1 MGLNRQFP
9 NSFAAE
15 VLSGTSTADAVAFGF
30 NATFLRLANLGTTAE
45 VHYNPGS
52 TGAASTSDPLL
63 PIGATIEIPS
73 PPSAGMGFAT
83 ASTSTSDALK
93 RVSVTA
99 FG

>member
-15 VLSGTSTADAVAFGF
+15 VLSGTSTEDAVAFGF

-52 TGAASTSDPLL
+52 TNPATTSDPLL
-63 PIGATIEIPS
+63 PIGETIRMRL
-73 PPSAGMGFAT
+73 PPCAGMGFAT
-83 ASTSTSDALK
+83 LSSGDTAALK
-93 RVSVTA
+93 RISVTA